1 MKNDRKLVTYLVCV
15 CIATIFWFLNALN
28 KQYTVD
34 LTFPIKYTNLP
45 KNKVLANKPP
55 DRFVLTVNSFGFT
68 ILRHKLSMA
77 FTPLVFNVNE
87 FTSGKMERSDKSK
100 YAIPTRQFINR
111 LSSQVSSELKITEI
125 QPDTLNFVFDR
136 IVKRKIKVRPNI
148 SAGFT
153 KQHFLSQKISTVP
166 DSVFV
171 SGPKSVLD
179 TLKFVSTAYQRYK
192 DLDQSVQRN
201 ITLVEKE
208 NLIYEPKRVV
218 LKIPVEEYTE
228 KNLQVPIS
236 IDNLPDSIHVNLFP
250 DKARVSFMIP
260 LSRFKDIKPYNFKIS
275 VSYKDIQNKKDL
287 LDLKI
292 ETQPQNLRA
301 ISVSPSQVEYLIE
314 K

>member
-1 MKNDRKLVTYLVCV
+1 MKNDRKLVTYFVCI

-34 LTFPIKYTNLP
+34 LTFPVKYTNLP

-55 DRFVLTVNSFGFT
+55 DYFTLTANSFGFT

-87 FTSGKMERSDKSK
+87 FTSGKMEQSEKSK
-100 YAIPTRQFINR
+100 YAIPTSQFINR
-111 LSSQVSSELKITEI
+111 LSSQVSSELKITDI
-125 QPDTLNFVFDR
+125 QPDTLNFIFDR
-136 IVKRKIKVRPNI
+136 IVKQKIKVRPNI
-148 SAGFT
+148 SVGFS

-166 DSVFV
+166 DSVLV

-179 TLKFVSTAYQRYK
+179 TLKFINTTYQKYK
-192 DLDQSVQRN
+192 DLDQTVQRN
-201 ITLVEKE
+201 VPLADQE
-208 NLIYEPKRVV
+208 NLTYDPKRIV

-228 KNLQVPIS
+228 KYLQVPIS
-236 IDNLPDSIHVNLFP
+236 IDDLPDSVHVNLFP
-250 DKARVSFMIP
+250 EKARVSFMIP
-260 LSRFKDIKPYNFKIS
+260 LSRFKEIKPYNFKIS

-287 LDLKI
+287 LDLEIK
-292 ETQPQNLRA
+292 TQPQNLRA
-301 ISVSPSQVEYLIE
+301 VSFSPGQVEYLIE